1 MSKKEYD
8 FTTGFSHAVAHQL
21 ERYDHIRE
29 DEKDFRDMK
38 MDILIQ
44 IKRYLR
50 DETNRRFEKELE
62 MNYPN
67 YRKGGDL

>member
-8 FTTGFSHAVAHQL
+8 FTSGFSQAVAYQL

-29 DEKDFRDMK
+29 DEKHFRDMK

-50 DETNRRFEKELE
+50 DETMSRLEKELE
-62 MNYPN
+62 
-67 YRKGGDL
+67 RGL

>member
-1 MSKKEYD
+1 VSKKEYD

-29 DEKDFRDMK
+29 DEKLYRDMK
-38 MDILIQ
+38 MDILRE

-50 DETNRRFEKELE
+50 DETMSRLEKELE
-62 MNYPN
+62 
-67 YRKGGDL
+67 RGL